1 MHYNST
7 LRPTRLPWIC
17 RKIDLS
23 LRAYFSITLA
33 DRLQVLSLSQ
43 NWFRAAATQVAP
55 TTKTKV
61 VENNGIKAEVRNG
74 ATPGK
79 KRGRKPKEHP
89 PVDAPLQTQ
98 TEGSTPTQNF
108 APAISPSPDLTQ
120 ARTLHPDPTD
130 STCMG
135 QNRQAVLYA
144 ARGSKP
150 KRLPLL
156 E

>member
-1 MHYNST
+1 MFH
-7 LRPTRLPWIC
+7 PI
-17 RKIDLS
+17 
-23 LRAYFSITLA
+23 
-33 DRLQVLSLSQ
+33 LSLSQ

-55 TTKTKV
+55 STKTKM

-74 ATPGK
+74 VTPGK

-89 PVDAPLQTQ
+89 SVDEPIQ
-98 TEGSTPTQNF
+98 TETEELTPTQIF
-108 APAISPSPDLTQ
+108 APAISPSPALAQ
-120 ARTLHPDPTD
+120 PRTLHPDPTD
-130 STCMG
+130 SASMG
-135 QNRQAVLYA
+135 QNRQAVLYT

>member
-1 MHYNST
+1 M
-7 LRPTRLPWIC
+7 
-17 RKIDLS
+17 
-23 LRAYFSITLA
+23 
-33 DRLQVLSLSQ
+33 
-43 NWFRAAATQVAP
+43 AP
-55 TTKTKV
+55 STKTKV

-89 PVDAPLQTQ
+89 PADAPLQTQ
-98 TEGSTPTQNF
+98 TEGSSPAQNY
-108 APAISPSPDLTQ
+108 APAISPSPALTQ
-120 ARTLHPDPTD
+120 PRPLHPDPTD
-130 STCMG
+130 NASMG

-144 ARGSKP
+144 ARGNKP